1 MKEIVMISFMV
12 LGTIFIFIA
21 AVGLLK
27 MPDVYLRMSSSTIA
41 ATLGVSS
48 ILIALAIHFST
59 FGITVHVIGTSIF
72 LFLTVPVGAHMMGRA
87 AHKARYQQWDK
98 TLVDRLEGK
107 YNTKTRKLESGV
119 EEDKGQNAGTGSD
132 IESKKTNAS

>member
-1 MKEIVMISFMV
+1 MKEIVMISLMV

-21 AVGLLK
+21 ALGLLK

-59 FGITVHVIGTSIF
+59 FGITVHVIGTNIF

-87 AHKARYQQWDK
+87 AHKARYRQWDK
-98 TLVDRLEGK
+98 TVVDRLEGK
-107 YNTKTRKLESGV
+107 YDTKTRKLESGF
-119 EEDKGQNAGTGSD
+119 EKDKVQNAGSGSD
-132 IESKKTNAS
+132 VENEKSNKS